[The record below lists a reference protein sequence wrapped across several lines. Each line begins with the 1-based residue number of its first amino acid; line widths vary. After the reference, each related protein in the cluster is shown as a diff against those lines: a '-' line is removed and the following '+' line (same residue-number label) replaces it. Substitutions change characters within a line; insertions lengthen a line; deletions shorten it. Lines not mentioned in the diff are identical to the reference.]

1 MKTKDIIGIRIR
13 YVRTLAFVY
22 ILLLTCAG
30 LRAQEEDFNLA
41 GISYTLY
48 PAVGLKNPANAQLEG
63 TEVDLQE
70 FRAFILV
77 PFRQKNEN
85 TVLLAGADY
94 TFLGGPLKE
103 LPGDRSVSANL
114 HAIRLS
120 GGIQQKL
127 GDHWGIRA
135 MLRPTFASD
144 LSGDLGGAAFTL
156 QASALLRHITGQGY
170 TYGLGAAYT
179 NGFGEPKMVPVAEF
193 TYRSDRMEVAVLAP
207 IQAAFRYQLDK
218 LVLGFHV
225 ELQGNEY
232 ALDVT
237 NATGNLGQVESLK
250 FSRYNIGPTVSTDLT
265 NGLRLQLSG
274 GLSLKRKLTA
284 TLADASSEDY
294 GLESGA
300 FIRAALL
307 LVK

>member
-1 MKTKDIIGIRIR
+1 MGIKITIDKKIR
-13 YVRTLAFVY
+13 GFH
-22 ILLLTCAG
+22 LLLTATVLLMASTG
-30 LRAQEEDFNLA
+30 LEAQEEDFNLA

-48 PAVGLKNPANAQLEG
+48 PAVGLKNPANQQLTD
-63 TEVDLQE
+63 TEIDLQE

-77 PFRQKNEN
+77 PFRLENEN

-114 HAIRLS
+114 HAIRLT

-127 GDHWGIRA
+127 GDHWGVRA
-135 MLRPTFASD
+135 MISPTFASD
-144 LSGDLGGAAFTL
+144 LSGNLGGDAFTL
-156 QASALLRHITGQGY
+156 QASALIRRMSGQAY
-170 TYGLGAAYT
+170 TYGLGLAYT
-179 NGFGEPKMVPVAEF
+179 NGFGEPQLVPIAEF
-193 TYRSDRMEVAVLAP
+193 TYRSDRVDVAVLAP
-207 IQAAFRYQLDK
+207 VQAAFRYHLDK
-218 LVLGFHV
+218 VVLGFRV

-232 ALDVT
+232 ALDIADT
-237 NATGNLGQVESLK
+237 AGNLGQVESLK

-265 NGLRLQLSG
+265 DALRLQLSG

-300 FIRAALL
+300 FLKASLL